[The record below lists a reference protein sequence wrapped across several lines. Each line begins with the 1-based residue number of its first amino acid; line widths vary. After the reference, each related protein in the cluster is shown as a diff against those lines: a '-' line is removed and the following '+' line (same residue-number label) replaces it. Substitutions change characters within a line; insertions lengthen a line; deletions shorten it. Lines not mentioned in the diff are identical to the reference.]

1 MSTELTGLFQDID
14 TGSEELAKEELS
26 NGGGSSYVNDN
37 GVFKGTIER
46 CFITP
51 TKKGGV
57 ALTLHTKDSGYST
70 TIYPVTVRDGKKV
83 TTYTYKGK
91 EQSLQDYKMLKQLYF
106 VVTGK
111 ACELKDI
118 KIEEQ
123 ELTYKEYGK
132 DVTVKAGVLVDLIGK
147 EFNFG
152 VRLEEQYNYEDG
164 EIDKTSLKTNNNGDV
179 VYKQTLFSV
188 YSKSGKTAMEL
199 VKKEEAK
206 QIEKDREFLASD
218 KATKRVKLEIAEIE
232 DDVVDNIQ
240 EPDEIDF

>member
-1 MSTELTGLFQDID
+1 MSTLENLFQDID

-26 NGGGSSYVNDN
+26 NGSGSSYVNDN
-37 GVFKGTIER
+37 GVYKGTIER

-51 TKKGGV
+51 TKKGVV
-57 ALTLHTKDSGYST
+57 ALTLHTKDPSYST
-70 TIYPVTVRDGKKV
+70 TIYPVTVDKKGNKV

-91 EQSLQDYKMLKQLYF
+91 EQSLADYKLLKQLVY

-132 DVTVKAGVLVDLIGK
+132 DVTVNAGVLVDLIGK

-164 EIDKTSLKTNNNGDV
+164 EVDKTSLKTNNNGDV

-218 KATKRVKLEIAEIE
+218 KATKRVKLEIPEIE
-232 DDVVDNIQ
+232 EDTSDVPFEQ
-240 EPDEIDF
+240 EIDF